1 MQKKYKRVFSINNDL
16 GYRNYT
22 VRDLINL
29 KGKKKL
35 TQVRVTTVEEAAA
48 AEEAGIDSVSYTHL
62 TLPTSVTV

>member
-22 VRDLINL
+22 VRDLIDL

-35 TQVRVTTVEEAAA
+35 TQVRVTTVEEALA
-48 AEEAGIDSVSYTHL
+48 AEEELHEDRNCPKEV
-62 TLPTSVTV
+62 PVDVQ